1 MTDMFFS
8 SKSSYSRTSCKSG
21 SSPNFTLAAKSSAC
35 KAFFSAS
42 TAKCETSSARR
53 ITSRSDATAI
63 FCFFAFSTSLLAAFN
78 SSVNLIRAAS
88 DLLFK
93 SSSLFFAFIFNSSTS
108 CVCRSIF
115 DSRKVSIPINLSWR
129 SSRSS
134 LTCSVISR
142 ALARLSTKFSLTT
155 IFAFIFAK
163 VACISSFECPSS
175 KVCHLALSR
184 AACISASSLPVVS
197 TTLPTTF

>member
-1 MTDMFFS
+1 MADMVTPSNS
-8 SKSSYSRTSCKSG
+8 SKSRTSCKSG
-21 SSPNFTLAAKSSAC
+21 SSPNFTLAARSSAC

-42 TAKCETSSARR
+42 TAKIPARR

-63 FCFFAFSTSLLAAFN
+63 FCFFTLSTSLLAAFN
-78 SSVNLIRAAS
+78 SSSNLIRSAS
-88 DLLFK
+88 NFFFN
-93 SSSLFFAFIFNSSTS
+93 SSSLFFASILISSTS
-108 CVCRSIF
+108 FEYRSILEF
-115 DSRKVSIPINLSWR
+115 SKVSIPINLSWR
-129 SSRSS
+129 LSRSS

-142 ALARLSTKFSLTT
+142 NLARLSTKFSLTT
-155 IFAFIFAK
+155 IFAFICAQ
-163 VACISSFECPSS
+163 VACISSFESPSS